1 MNSLKHLFALG
12 LVLPSIAFA
21 DISVKEAWI
30 PEAPHTAQAMGA
42 FMTIENSDA
51 QSVKVIKASAP
62 NFDRIE
68 LHESI
73 EENGMHK
80 MIAQPFLTIPAKGSL
95 ELKPGGYHIMLIGV
109 QQPSKAGDVI
119 PIELTLDNGQ
129 KIMVNT
135 SVYKRKD
142 MMHKMPMM
150 KGKSE

>member
-1 MNSLKHLFALG
+1 MHSLKHLIALT
-12 LVLPSIAFA
+12 LCLPTLALA
-21 DISVKEAWI
+21 DISVKDAWI
-30 PEAPHTAQAMGA
+30 PEAPPTAQAMGA

-51 QSVKVIKASAP
+51 QVVKVVKASAP
-62 NFDRIE
+62 NFDRVE

-80 MIAQPFLTIPAKGSL
+80 MIAQPFLTVPAKGTL
-95 ELKPGGYHIMLIGV
+95 ELKPGSYHIMLIGV

-119 PIELTLDNGQ
+119 PIELTLDNGE

-150 KGKSE
+150 KH

>member
-1 MNSLKHLFALG
+1 MHSLKHLIALT
-12 LVLPSIAFA
+12 LCLPTLALA
-21 DISVKEAWI
+21 DISVKDAWI
-30 PEAPHTAQAMGA
+30 PEAPPTAQAMGA

-51 QSVKVIKASAP
+51 QVVKVVKASAP
-62 NFDRIE
+62 NFDRVE

-80 MIAQPFLTIPAKGSL
+80 MIAQPFLTLPAKGTL
-95 ELKPGGYHIMLIGV
+95 ELKPGSYHIMLIGV

-119 PIELTLDNGQ
+119 PIELTLDNGE

-150 KGKSE
+150 KH

>member
-1 MNSLKHLFALG
+1 MMLNMKHLVALS
-12 LVLPSIAFA
+12 LVLPSLALA
-21 DISVKEAWI
+21 EVTVKEAWI
-30 PEAPHTAQAMGA
+30 PEAPPSAQAMGA

-51 QSVKVIKASAP
+51 QAVKVVKASAP
-62 NFDRIE
+62 NFDRVE

-80 MIAQPFLTIPAKGSL
+80 MVAQPFLSIPAKGSL
-95 ELKPGGYHIMLIGV
+95 ELKPGGYHVMLIGV

-129 KIMVNT
+129 KLMVNT

-142 MMHKMPMM
+142 MMHKMPMA
-150 KGKSE
+150 KH

>member
-1 MNSLKHLFALG
+1 MMLNVKHLVALS
-12 LVLPSIAFA
+12 LVVPSLAFA
-21 DISVKEAWI
+21 EVTVKEAWI
-30 PEAPHTAQAMGA
+30 PEAPPSAQAMGA

-51 QSVKVIKASAP
+51 QAVKVVKASAP
-62 NFDRIE
+62 NFDRVE

-80 MIAQPFLTIPAKGSL
+80 MIAQPFLAIPAKGSL

-129 KIMVNT
+129 KLMVNT

-142 MMHKMPMM
+142 MMHKTPMM
-150 KGKSE
+150 KH

>member
-1 MNSLKHLFALG
+1 MMLNVKHLVALS
-12 LVLPSIAFA
+12 LVLPSLALA
-21 DISVKEAWI
+21 EVTVKEAWI
-30 PEAPHTAQAMGA
+30 PEAPPSAQAMGA

-51 QSVKVIKASAP
+51 QAVKVVKASAP
-62 NFDRIE
+62 NFDRVE

-80 MIAQPFLTIPAKGSL
+80 MIAQPFLNIPAKGSL

-150 KGKSE
+150 KH

>member
-1 MNSLKHLFALG
+1 MHSLKHLIALT
-12 LVLPSIAFA
+12 LCLPTLALA
-21 DISVKEAWI
+21 DVSVKDAWI
-30 PEAPHTAQAMGA
+30 PEAPPTAQAMGA

-51 QSVKVIKASAP
+51 QVVKVVKASAP
-62 NFDRIE
+62 NFDRVE

-80 MIAQPFLTIPAKGSL
+80 MIAQPFLTVPAKGSL
-95 ELKPGGYHIMLIGV
+95 ELKPGSYHIMLIGV

-119 PIELTLDNGQ
+119 PIELTLDNGE

-150 KGKSE
+150 KH

>member
-1 MNSLKHLFALG
+1 MMLNMKHLVALS
-12 LVLPSIAFA
+12 LVLPSLALA
-21 DISVKEAWI
+21 EVTVKEAWI
-30 PEAPHTAQAMGA
+30 PEAPPSAQAMGA

-51 QSVKVIKASAP
+51 QAVKVVKASAP
-62 NFDRIE
+62 NFDRVE

-80 MIAQPFLTIPAKGSL
+80 MVAQPFLSIPAKGSL
-95 ELKPGGYHIMLIGV
+95 ELKPGGYHVMLIGV

-129 KIMVNT
+129 KLMVNT

-150 KGKSE
+150 KH

>member
-1 MNSLKHLFALG
+1 
-12 LVLPSIAFA
+12 
-21 DISVKEAWI
+21 
-30 PEAPHTAQAMGA
+30 
-42 FMTIENSDA
+42 
-51 QSVKVIKASAP
+51 
-62 NFDRIE
+62 
-68 LHESI
+68 
-73 EENGMHK
+73 MHK
-80 MIAQPFLTIPAKGSL
+80 MIAQPFLTIPEKGSL

>member
-1 MNSLKHLFALG
+1 MMLNMKHLVALS
-12 LVLPSIAFA
+12 LVVPSLALA
-21 DISVKEAWI
+21 EVTVKEAWI
-30 PEAPHTAQAMGA
+30 PEAPPSAQAMGA

-51 QSVKVIKASAP
+51 QAVKVVKASAP
-62 NFDRIE
+62 NFDRVE

-80 MIAQPFLTIPAKGSL
+80 MVAQPFLSIPAKGSL
-95 ELKPGGYHIMLIGV
+95 ELKPGGYHVMLIGV

-150 KGKSE
+150 KH